1 MKWNIL
7 LLLKNVKLK
16 PYKHTEMDLGFVGF
30 CFQRCPMWYSKCCL
44 KRAEI
49 KLNQRVLLRIDN
61 CIPKY
66 NSFTFIFCII
76 FFLDLKRNCISRWE
90 SEIVF
95 FFLEI
100 SCTYFEVYECPCV
113 FYGWCISDDVNPKVR
128 QEFCKQKSGLIF
140 YLCMDN

>member
-1 MKWNIL
+1 MLGTVTKELFLLGFLVLKEELNEMKYFSPFEKL
-7 LLLKNVKLK
+7 KLK

-76 FFLDLKRNCISRWE
+76 FFLDLKRNCISR
-90 SEIVF
+90 
-95 FFLEI
+95 
-100 SCTYFEVYECPCV
+100 
-113 FYGWCISDDVNPKVR
+113 
-128 QEFCKQKSGLIF
+128 
-140 YLCMDN
+140 